1 MRLLTDDVF
10 IEVYQDLLDSILDE
24 LMECVP
30 REEERRNLLT
40 LQLHS
45 LQSIPE
51 RLNHW
56 IESARIA
63 EMKVKKDSDSALDN
77 TGQQA

>member
-1 MRLLTDDVF
+1 MHLLTDDVF

-30 REEERRNLLT
+30 REEDRRNLLT

-56 IESARIA
+56 IESARIEENKA
-63 EMKVKKDSDSALDN
+63 KKSNDTA
-77 TGQQA
+77 